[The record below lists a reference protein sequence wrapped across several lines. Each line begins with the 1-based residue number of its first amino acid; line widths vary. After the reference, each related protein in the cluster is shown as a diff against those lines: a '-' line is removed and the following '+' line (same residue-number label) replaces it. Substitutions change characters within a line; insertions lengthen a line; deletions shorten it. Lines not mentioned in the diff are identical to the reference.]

1 MIETTRRRLLQFS
14 GGLAAAML
22 AGGLLAAPAQAEQV
36 TLQWQTA
43 NLTEPQFE
51 PVWKQMIVEFE
62 ATNPDIHIEPIL
74 VARKDDWTKFV
85 TASQARRAPCVVQ
98 EDLATA
104 AYNGYLMPLDK
115 FWAAEP
121 PAFRATYSDD
131 IMAAMHWKGDLYGL
145 PIWGGVFAEIYNTDM
160 LKAAGLDPA
169 HPPTTIAEYLDWMRK
184 LTKPGQWGTAVLGGP
199 TDTTTRV
206 LLTWIWANGGEAF
219 NADMTKATFAAN
231 PKTLDAI
238 KTYLGLVQQGL
249 AAPSPNTTNYLEQT
263 VLFGQGKIAAMRSA
277 YWAIA
282 KVAVDNPAMA
292 GKMSVGPVPGNG
304 ATLALLSPASISSS
318 CKYPDQAWKFIKFQA
333 EKKWA
338 LERARVS
345 NWMPLRNDMTHE
357 PEIAQDPLLQ
367 RFLEIGAKAR
377 SYPLP
382 HPAWAEIGTVDIVKA
397 VQRALLEPAQTDQIF
412 RDLDTLLTK
421 KLNDL

>member
-1 MIETTRRRLLQFS
+1 MGQTTRRHLLHGI
-14 GGLAAAML
+14 GGFAAATL
-22 AGGLLAAPAQAEQV
+22 AIAPPARAEQV
-36 TLQWQTA
+36 TVQWQTA

-51 PVWKQMIVEFE
+51 PVWKQMIAEFE
-62 ATNPDIHIEPIL
+62 ALNPDIRIEPIL

-85 TASQARRAPCVVQ
+85 TAAQARRAPCVVQ
-98 EDLATA
+98 EDLASA
-104 AYNGYLMPLDK
+104 AYNGYLMPLDQY
-115 FWAAEP
+115 WNAEAA
-121 PAFRATYSDD
+121 AFRAVYSDA
-131 IMAAMHWKGDLYGL
+131 IMAAMHWKGGLYGV
-145 PIWGGVFAEIYNTDM
+145 PIWGGSFAEIYNVDL

-169 HPPTTIAEYLDWMRK
+169 NLPTTIPQYLDWMNK

-219 NADMTKATFAAN
+219 NADMTVASFAAD
-231 PKTLDAI
+231 PKSLAAI
-238 KTYLGLVQQGL
+238 KTYLGLVQRGL

-263 VLFGQGKIAAMRSA
+263 VLFEQGKIAAMRSA

-282 KVAVDNPAMA
+282 KVLVDNPGLA
-292 GKMSVGPVPGNG
+292 GKMVVGPVPGNG
-304 ATLALLSPASISSS
+304 STLALLAPASISSS
-318 CKYPDQAWKFIKFQA
+318 CKYPDAAWKFIKFQT

-345 NWMPLRNDMTHE
+345 NWMPLRNDMANE
-357 PEIAQDPLLQ
+357 PDVAKDPLMQ
-367 RFLEIGAKAR
+367 RFLEVGANAR

-382 HPAWAEIGTVDIVKA
+382 HPAWADIGSVDIVKA
-397 VQRALLEPAQTDQIF
+397 VQRALLDPAQTEQIF
-412 RDLDTLLTK
+412 RDLDAALNK

>member
-1 MIETTRRRLLQFS
+1 MIETTRRHMS
-14 GGLAAAML
+14 KITGALAVTVL
-22 AGGLLAAPAQAEQV
+22 AGGLLAAPARAEPV

-51 PVWKQMIVEFE
+51 PVWKQMIAEFE
-62 ATNPDIHIEPIL
+62 AANPDIHIEPIL

-85 TASQARRAPCVVQ
+85 TAAQARRAPCVVQ
-98 EDLATA
+98 EDLATS

-121 PAFRATYSDD
+121 PAFRAAYSDD
-131 IMAAMHWKGDLYGL
+131 IMAAMHWKGALYGV

-160 LKAAGLDPA
+160 LTAAGLDAA

-219 NADMTKATFAAN
+219 NADMTKATFAAD
-231 PKTLDAI
+231 PKSLEAI
-238 KTYLGLVQQGL
+238 KTYLGLVGQGL

-263 VLFGQGKIAAMRSA
+263 VLFEQGKIAAVRSA

-282 KVAVDNPAMA
+282 KMLVDNPSLA
-292 GKMSVGPVPGNG
+292 GRMTVGPVPGNG
-304 ATLALLSPASISSS
+304 ATLALLAPASIASS

-345 NWMPLRNDMTHE
+345 DWMPLRNDMMDE

-367 RFLEIGAKAR
+367 RFMQIGLQAR

-382 HPAWAEIGTVDIVKA
+382 HPAWAEIGGVDVVKA
-397 VQRALLEPAQTDQIF
+397 VQRALLDPAHTEQIF
-412 RDLDTLLTK
+412 RDLDALLNK